1 MLEGIP
7 NFPQTLMDRHMN
19 WHSMPP
25 NMGGRTVP
33 QGQPGSGAEFLDFH
47 HQYIAD
53 LKTWYAGRAGAVM
66 SKLDPW
72 LHFPADLVAAHPAL
86 TDFENKSSS
95 GTMFSTEDSL
105 GIFVE
110 ATHNSVHG
118 WIATLH
124 AQPEFGQLD
133 SCKYFMF
140 YQWHG
145 MVDAWRGHWLASHKS
160 AVKDAVDHGK
170 FVVKDSVDINPKI
183 LRDLVVQ
190 KQFEIPPKSPKEN
203 VEVPGRVDQGD
214 PIMALSRQMA
224 QLENLVHQTHLQAF
238 IRKDERP
245 KVG

>member
-1 MLEGIP
+1 MLEEIP
-7 NFPQTLMDRHMN
+7 NYPQTFMDRHMS
-19 WHSMPP
+19 WHMFPGPGS
-25 NMGGRTVP
+25 RTVQ

-47 HQYIAD
+47 HQFVAD
-53 LKTWYAGRAGAVM
+53 VKTWYMGQPGSNL

-86 TDFENKSSS
+86 TDFENRSSDGS
-95 GTMFSTEDSL
+95 MFTTEDAL

-118 WIATLH
+118 WVATLH
-124 AQPEFGQLD
+124 NQPEFAGFD

-145 MVDAWRGHWLASHKS
+145 MIDTWRGHWLTSHKS
-160 AVKDAVDHGK
+160 AVKDVA
-170 FVVKDSVDINPKI
+170 DSPFKNHFEVNPKI
-183 LRDLVVQ
+183 LRDIVVQ
-190 KQFEIPPKSPKEN
+190 KQFEVPPKSPKEL
-203 VEVPGRVDQGD
+203 VEVPGRVEQGD
-214 PIMALSRQMA
+214 PMA
-224 QLENLVHQTHLQAF
+224 QMSQRVSHLENLVHQVHLQAF